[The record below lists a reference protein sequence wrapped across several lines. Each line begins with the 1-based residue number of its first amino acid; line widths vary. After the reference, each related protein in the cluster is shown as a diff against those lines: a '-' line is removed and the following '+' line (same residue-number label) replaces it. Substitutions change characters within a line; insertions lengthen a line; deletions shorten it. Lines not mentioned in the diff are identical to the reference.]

1 MKLPQ
6 IVVAGRPLQNAFEW
20 GEDGLFTTYP
30 ETLPTSVLL
39 IGKPWK
45 SSSTAAIGIETRTSA
60 QATPTQLLNGFLFS
74 KSGPNYPSPT
84 RPKSRLHSDVAPRLH
99 RAADGG
105 SPAQETHWFLSVF
118 PSQNLRHEVAD
129 EFILD
134 TRLFQKC
141 FSTRLSNGTINTFR

>member
-6 IVVAGRPLQNAFEW
+6 IVVAGRPLHNAFEW
-20 GEDGLFTTYP
+20 GEDGLFTTYT
-30 ETLPTSVLL
+30 ETRAPLRCFSLEKYLHCNNRNRNKDFRTSNTD
-39 IGKPWK
+39 
-45 SSSTAAIGIETRTSA
+45 TAAKLI
-60 QATPTQLLNGFLFS
+60 LFS
-74 KSGPNYPSPT
+74 KSGPNYPSPP

-105 SPAQETHWFLSVF
+105 SPAQETYWFLSVF
-118 PSQNLRHEVAD
+118 RSQNLRHEVAG

>member
-1 MKLPQ
+1 MGSSQRTQKHY
-6 IVVAGRPLQNAFEW
+6 PLRCFSLEKYLHCNNRKRNKDFR
-20 GEDGLFTTYP
+20 
-30 ETLPTSVLL
+30 TSNTD
-39 IGKPWK
+39 
-45 SSSTAAIGIETRTSA
+45 TAAKWI
-60 QATPTQLLNGFLFS
+60 LFS
-74 KSGPNYPSPT
+74 KSGPSYPSPT

-105 SPAQETHWFLSVF
+105 SPAQETHSFLSVF

-141 FSTRLSNGTINTFR
+141 FSTRLSNGTIIYIIHSGNQSWQ